1 MTSEEQYMIKII
13 FHPQIPIVIQT
24 GFPIHSEGE
33 ILPSVHNGTFAYLKW
48 LYTVCSQLMWAAFPF
63 LSHYASMVKIKG
75 NLWID
80 FK

>member
-33 ILPSVHNGTFAYLKW
+33 ILPSVPNGTFAYLK
-48 LYTVCSQLMWAAFPF
+48 
-63 LSHYASMVKIKG
+63 
-75 NLWID
+75 
-80 FK
+80 

>member
-33 ILPSVHNGTFAYLKW
+33 ILPSVHNGTFAYLKMII
-48 LYTVCSQLMWAAFPF
+48 YSM
-63 LSHYASMVKIKG
+63 LSINVSCLSISFTLCFYG
-75 NLWID
+75 EN
-80 FK
+80 